1 LKKYFILLFA
11 LTLLSGKAA
20 AYTLI
25 TASNGGVPAWPSMPV
40 PFWINQAGSPQITNG
55 SEFAAIQSAFQ
66 TWQNV
71 GNAKVSF
78 SYMGTTP
85 VATVGQ
91 DGLNVVTFVD
101 DTVPLGSETIAT
113 TFSYFNVDGTGALV
127 IQEAD
132 IAFSTT
138 VPFSTSGDPNGYDIQ
153 SAATHEIGH
162 FLGLDH
168 SPLLSSV
175 MTPYSVVGQ
184 LDQRVLSY
192 DDIAGLI
199 LLYPATSSVSALGS
213 IGGFVTLNNVPVFGA
228 HVVALDASGNVVAS
242 SLSLGD
248 GSYEIDSLPPGAYRL
263 YAEPLDGP
271 FTEQNVGGTVTSEF
285 TGLDTN
291 FGTTYSG
298 SVADLSHATAIQVSG
313 GRLATS
319 SIRLLPASSVNLT
332 TPSTYAMHVP
342 LAGQTTFVAGGV
354 GIAPGASFSVSSSG
368 VSLGTPIYGGSIGA
382 TAPTS
387 AQLPL
392 TATATATTGPKS
404 IAVAAGG
411 SSSVLSGAIVI
422 VNPQPSNI
430 LAAPTNGTVDGGT
443 QVSITGQN
451 FRSGAQ
457 VYFGGLSASNVQVLS
472 ATAIQATVPANT
484 AGPANLVVVNS
495 DGTWGIE
502 TNAFTY
508 TALPPQISNVS
519 PLTGSVATLV
529 TITGAEFSS
538 RISDVDVRFNGTPAN
553 VVSTNRTTI
562 TVLVPAGATSG
573 PVTVSIAG
581 QIVSG
586 PAFALTTTGPST
598 NLAFT
603 TANFIDAVAAGTTL
617 SFGNNDDATA
627 LSTLPFTFTLFD
639 KAYTSGSTIAI
650 STNGWISLDAFTAPE
665 FANGPLPGSTVQG
678 PNGQTAVIPPALI
691 APFFEDL
698 TLSATSSV
706 SVRTVGSAPNRQF
719 VVEWLNAGILD
730 EQGGDV
736 GASITFELILYEGT
750 NDIEFIY
757 RSMTGPRSDG
767 SAATIGIQNSAR
779 TRAVQTGYNQPV
791 VSTGS
796 VIGYRFINGS
806 YGPITAPAL
815 PIDTQYSIPNR
826 GGLSVITDGV
836 GVNTATG
843 FATVQPAA
851 GSTTPSGVAI
861 FGYRLNNVLVSEAGV
876 PASPLLQNAR
886 IYAEIA
892 GSVNTGL
899 AIANPNNQAASVSF
913 YFTNSSGTDLASGTI
928 SVPAN
933 GHIAMFLN
941 DPAFNAVTNF
951 QGSFTLSSTVPIAV
965 IALRGFTNERNE
977 FLMSTLP
984 VADLSASPANA
995 PAVLPHFAD
1004 GAGWRTQVILVN
1016 PTDTPMT
1023 GSIQFV
1029 TPAGQTVSTSPYSI
1043 PKRSSF
1049 KQVTAGTAAAIQTGS
1064 VQIMPDSGNSTPA
1077 SLAIFSNRP
1086 NGTTVSEAAVLPATG
1101 LALRTYV
1108 EVSGT
1113 SGAVGSINSGLA
1125 MANTTANPVTVNFDL
1140 TDLSGNTLGSAS
1152 TTIQGRGQV
1161 AEFLNEM
1168 FPNLSLP
1175 VKGVLRISTT
1185 GSPLAVAA
1193 LRGRYNER
1201 QDFLMSTTPPTNEAV
1216 PAVNALLVF
1225 PHIVNGGGFTTQ
1237 FILFSGA
1244 ANQTANGDL
1253 HLTYVD

>member
-11 LTLLSGKAA
+11 LTLLSTKAA

-25 TASNGGVPAWPSMPV
+25 SSSNGGVPAWASMPV
-40 PFWINQAGSPQITNG
+40 PFWINQSGSPQIANG
-55 SEFAAIQSAFQ
+55 SEFTAIQSAFQ

-71 GNAKVSF
+71 ANAKVSF
-78 SYMGTTP
+78 NYKGTTP
-85 VATVGQ
+85 VPTVGQ

-113 TFSYFNVDGTGALV
+113 TFSYFTVDGTGSLV

-153 SAATHEIGH
+153 AVATHEIGH

-175 MTPYSVVGQ
+175 MTPYSVAGQ

-192 DDIAGLI
+192 DDIAALI
-199 LLYPATSSVSALGS
+199 FLYPASSSLSALGS
-213 IGGFVTLNNVPVFGA
+213 INGFITLNNSPVFGA
-228 HVVALDASGNVVAS
+228 HVVALDANGNVVAS
-242 SLSLGD
+242 SLSFVD

-271 FTEQNVGGTVTSEF
+271 FTEQNVGGTVTSAF
-285 TGLDTN
+285 SGLDTN

-298 SVADLSHATAIQVSG
+298 SVADLSHATLIQVVG
-313 GRLATS
+313 GRSVTS

-332 TPSTYAMHVP
+332 MPNIYAMHLP
-342 LAGQTTFVAGGV
+342 LAGQTTLSVGGV
-354 GIAPGASFSVSSSG
+354 GIVPGASFSASSSG
-368 VSLGTPIYGGSIGA
+368 VSVGTPTYGGSIGA
-382 TAPTS
+382 MAPTS

-392 TATATATTGPKS
+392 TATSTATTGPKS

-411 SSSVLSGAIVI
+411 ASSVLSGAVVI

-430 LAAPTNGTVDGGT
+430 LVAPTNGSVDGGT
-443 QVSITGQN
+443 QVSISGLN

-457 VYFGGLSASNVQVLS
+457 VYFGGLSASNVQVVS
-472 ATAIQATVPANT
+472 ATAIQATVPANSV
-484 AGPANLVVVNS
+484 GPANLVVVNS

-508 TALPPQISNVS
+508 TSLPPQISNVS
-519 PLTGSVATLV
+519 PLTGSVATLL

-538 RISDVDVRFNGTPAN
+538 RISDVDVRFNGKSAN
-553 VVSTNRTTI
+553 VVSTNRTAI
-562 TVLVPAGATSG
+562 TVLVPAGASSG
-573 PVTVSIAG
+573 PITVSIAG
-581 QIVSG
+581 QVVSG
-586 PAFALTTTGPST
+586 PAFTVTTAEPST
-598 NLAFT
+598 NFAPI
-603 TANFIDAVAAGTTL
+603 TANFIDAVAGGTTL
-617 SFGNNDDATA
+617 PFGNNDDATA

-639 KAYTSGSTIAI
+639 RSYAAGSTIAI

-665 FANGPLPGSTVQG
+665 FANGPLPGSSVQG
-678 PNGQTAVIPPALI
+678 SNGQTSVIPPALI

-730 EQGGDV
+730 EQGNDV
-736 GASITFELILYEGT
+736 GASITFESILYEGT
-750 NDIEFIY
+750 NDTEFVY
-757 RSMTGPRSDG
+757 RSMTGPRADG

-779 TRAVQTGYNQPV
+779 TQAVQTGYNQSV
-791 VSTGS
+791 VSSGS
-796 VIGYRFINGS
+796 VIGYHFINGS
-806 YGPITAPAL
+806 YGPVTAPPL
-815 PIDTQYSIPNR
+815 PIDTQYSISDR

-836 GVNTATG
+836 GSNTATG
-843 FATVQPAA
+843 FATVQPSAN
-851 GSTTPSGVAI
+851 STAPSGVAI

-876 PASPLLQNAR
+876 PASPLLQNVR
-886 IYAEIA
+886 IYAEIG

-899 AIANPNNQAASVSF
+899 AIANPNSQAASISF

-928 SVPAN
+928 NVPAN
-933 GHIAMFLN
+933 GHIAKFLN
-941 DPAFNAVTNF
+941 DPSFNAVTNF
-951 QGSFTLSSTVPIAV
+951 QGTFTLSSTVPIAV

-984 VADLSASPANA
+984 VTDLSASVANT

-1004 GAGWRTQVILVN
+1004 GGGWRTQVILVN
-1016 PTDTPMT
+1016 PTDTAMT

-1029 TPAGQTVSTSPYSI
+1029 TSGGQTISTSPYSI

-1049 KQVTAGTAAAIQTGS
+1049 KQVTAGTGAAIQTGS
-1064 VQIMPDSGNSTPA
+1064 IQIIADSGNSTPT
-1077 SLAIFSNRP
+1077 SLAVFSNRP
-1086 NGTTVSEAAVLPATG
+1086 NGVTVSEAAVLPATG

-1108 EVSGT
+1108 EVSGN
-1113 SGAVGSINSGLA
+1113 SGAVGSINSGIA
-1125 MANTTANPVTVNFDL
+1125 MANTSANPVTVTFDL
-1140 TDLSGNTLGSAS
+1140 TDLNGNTLGSAS

-1161 AEFLNEM
+1161 AKFLDEL
-1168 FPNLSLP
+1168 FPKVSLP
-1175 VKGVLRISTT
+1175 VKGVLRISSA
-1185 GSPLAVAA
+1185 GAPVAVAA

-1244 ANQTANGDL
+1244 ANQTASGDL
-1253 HLTYVD
+1253 HLTYAN